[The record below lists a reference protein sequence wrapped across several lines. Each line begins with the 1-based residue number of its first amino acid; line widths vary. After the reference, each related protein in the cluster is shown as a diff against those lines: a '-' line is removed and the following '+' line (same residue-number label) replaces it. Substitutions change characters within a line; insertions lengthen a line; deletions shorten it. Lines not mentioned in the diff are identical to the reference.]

1 MMVCSTFTGF
11 AWMQQSTD
19 CAIVYQKFFI
29 SGVGQRLSPFV
40 SALPVI
46 FFFVILFFTTCWG
59 LFALALK
66 VFLNHCYFYFHERK
80 VLLPSRKILVM
91 HSLVCKYFMCV
102 PRVQVFVSFLKR
114 VSKLAKPNPTMQAR
128 ASTSLLHEAFSKKIL
143 EKFTVV
149 IASWLD
155 CRQLGFTITQKQN
168 DMKNFL
174 VFLNSEE
181 AGLWSAV
188 SVHMKEH
195 LPLSRT
201 RVAERIERNTNE
213 TTLHSP
219 TEETQMHKTVA
230 FSEHSSTCWMIIAE
244 SCLACVALN
253 FMLMMCLKSSKRRFT
268 CQHNTMTHYCR
279 GLSNK
284 SSKISRRT
292 ITQGTQRDLKQE
304 KKTSQCKWIKFLSSL

>member
-1 MMVCSTFTGF
+1 MRYFIT
-11 AWMQQSTD
+11 WW
-19 CAIVYQKFFI
+19 CAVHSQDLRGCNRAPTACAFVYQEFII
-29 SGVGQRLSPFV
+29 SGVDQRLSPFV

-46 FFFVILFFTTCWG
+46 FFFIILFLTTCWG

-91 HSLVCKYFMCV
+91 DSPCLQIFCV
-102 PRVQVFVSFLKR
+102 RVPVFVNFLKR
-114 VSKLAKPNPTMQAR
+114 VSKLA
-128 ASTSLLHEAFSKKIL
+128 SLLHEAFSKNFL
-143 EKFTVV
+143 EKF

-168 DMKNFL
+168 DIKTCL
-174 VFLNSEE
+174 VILNSEV
-181 AGLWSAV
+181 AGPWNAV

-201 RVAERIERNTNE
+201 RVAEPIEKNTNE

-230 FSEHSSTCWMIIAE
+230 FSEHLQLVEWSSQRAVLHVLHWI
-244 SCLACVALN
+244 
-253 FMLMMCLKSSKRRFT
+253 FMLMMCVWKVLNSDSHVSTTSWPIIDVGSATNLAKS
-268 CQHNTMTHYCR
+268 QA
-279 GLSNK
+279 GL
-284 SSKISRRT
+284 
-292 ITQGTQRDLKQE
+292 
-304 KKTSQCKWIKFLSSL
+304 